1 MSEAQLAAGQPSTAV
16 SIRNAEGGDLP
27 RIVAIYN
34 HYVIN
39 TPITFDL
46 EPVTAEERRAWLAQF
61 SATGRHRLLVAEQ
74 DGVVAGYAGSH
85 QFRTKKAYDTSVEV
99 TIYLAPES
107 TGRGIG
113 TLLYRALFEA
123 LAGEDLRVAVA
134 GTTLPN
140 DASVA
145 LHERFGFASV
155 GVMHD
160 VGRKFGRYWD
170 VAWYEK
176 CLG

>member
-1 MSEAQLAAGQPSTAV
+1 MRYAG
-16 SIRNAEGGDLP
+16 EDDL
-27 RIVAIYN
+27 VHLTEIYN
-34 HYVIN
+34 HYVL
-39 TPITFDL
+39 TSPATFDL
-46 EPVTAEERRAWLAQF
+46 EPFTVEGRRAWFAEF
-61 SATGRHRLLVAEQ
+61 DRSGPHRLLVAEA
-74 DGVVAGYAGSH
+74 DGLVAGFAGSG
-85 QFRTKKAYDTSVEV
+85 QFRTRRAYDTTIET
-99 TIYLAPES
+99 TIYCAPEA

-123 LAGEDLRVAVA
+123 LEGEDLRVAIA

-176 CLG
+176 RLGQ